1 MRQFFI
7 HTYNYLKRHRA
18 LRYILLIGSFLILL
32 FFALQVRFEE
42 DVTRF
47 FPDTQDAKSSEIVF
61 QNLKVKDKIVVML
74 YARDTTHPVSTDRLI
89 KAGNELKDSL
99 LHKASPEYINDIFAE
114 VDVNMITGVTDF
126 IYDNLPIFLTEAD
139 YQRLDT
145 MLTAEKID
153 LRMQTNYRNLLSPA
167 GMALKNILPRDP
179 VGIGNSALEKP
190 PYIPTDSKLRDSG

>member
-126 IYDNLPIFLTEAD
+126 IYDNLPIFPHGS
-139 YQRLDT
+139 RLST
-145 MLTAEKID
+145 
-153 LRMQTNYRNLLSPA
+153 
-167 GMALKNILPRDP
+167 PRHD
-179 VGIGNSALEKP
+179 VNSGEN
-190 PYIPTDSKLRDSG
+190 